1 MTISINNIQ
10 FNSHSLNRWLK
21 IAFFLLF
28 CTAISL
34 LTACSSDPKDETDGW
49 SQNKLFSEAKQRLDD
64 GDFANCVKYFE
75 KLESRYPFGPFAQQA
90 QINIAYC
97 YWKNGEN
104 DLGVVAIDRFIK
116 LHPGNDSI
124 DYAYYLKGMITFNSN
139 LGFFANLTGQDLSE
153 RDPKAAKDAFEA
165 FKILTTRFPNSKY
178 SPDALD
184 RMRYIVNSLAESEVN
199 AARFYFRKGA
209 YLATINRAQQA
220 IKDYD
225 RAPAIEEAMYLMV
238 KSYDALGMKDLS
250 ADALRV
256 FKLNFPDSK
265 IFTTGKRVPVTAK
278 EKSWWQIWN

>member
-1 MTISINNIQ
+1 MTLLINKKQ
-10 FNSHSLNRWLK
+10 LNSDSLNRWLTSTV
-21 IAFFLLF
+21 FFLF
-28 CTAISL
+28 SAAL
-34 LTACSSDPKDETDGW
+34 LALAGCSSEPKDETAGW
-49 SQNKLFSEAKQRLDD
+49 SQNKLYAEAKQKLDES
-64 GDFANCVKYFE
+64 DFPNCIKYFE
-75 KLESRYPFGPFAQQA
+75 KLESRFPFGPFAQQA

-116 LHPGNDSI
+116 LHPGHDNI

-165 FKILTTRFPNSKY
+165 FKILATRYPNSKY
-178 SPDALD
+178 APDALD

-199 AARFYFRKGA
+199 AARFYYRKGA

-250 ADALRV
+250 ADAMRV
-256 FKLNFPDSK
+256 FQLNFPDSK
-265 IFTTGKRVPVTAK
+265 IFQTGKRVPVTSK